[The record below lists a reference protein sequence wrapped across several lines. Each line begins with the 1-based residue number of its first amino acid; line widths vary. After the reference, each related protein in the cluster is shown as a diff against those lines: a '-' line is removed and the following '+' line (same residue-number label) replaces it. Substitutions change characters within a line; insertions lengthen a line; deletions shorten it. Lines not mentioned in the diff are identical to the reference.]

1 MSQVERFIVTWID
14 PDGKGEQTPEVD
26 LKRPAQWKKEFKP
39 GSTKDSYE
47 LIERAKKHK
56 ALFSGL
62 QVTIMGEGGNQE
74 WIDLSMY
81 EQKQVSPETLEETL
95 VVMRKLQGSGQ
106 VQLVVKNLYFE
117 LGQDLLDWVEEIK
130 TTLKPGEVKQ

>member
-1 MSQVERFIVTWID
+1 
-14 PDGKGEQTPEVD
+14 
-26 LKRPAQWKKEFKP
+26 
-39 GSTKDSYE
+39 
-47 LIERAKKHK
+47 
-56 ALFSGL
+56 
-62 QVTIMGEGGNQE
+62 MGEGGNQE